1 MIDPAIFKAYDV
13 RGTYPDQ
20 LNDDAAHTIG
30 GAIIEH
36 LGVSSI
42 AVGRDM
48 RVSGPALSAALIQG
62 MLAQG
67 AEVIDLGMTS
77 TDELY
82 FAVGK
87 FGYPAGV
94 MISASHNPKDYNGFK
109 LCREQAIPISS
120 ETGLDTIRDIAA
132 KGPLPAKASHG
143 KLVNRDVLADF
154 VNHVL
159 DFIDPA
165 QVRPLKVC
173 IDAGNGMAGMVA
185 PEVFD
190 RLPCKVTPLYFTLDG
205 TFPHHPA
212 SPIEPENMV
221 DLQHLVRSTGSDI
234 GVAFDGDADR
244 MFIVD
249 EQGNLVD
256 GSQVTALVARSLL
269 ERSPGSTILY
279 NLICSRGVPE
289 LITKLGGKAIRTRV
303 GHSFI
308 KAEMREN
315 NAIFGGE
322 HSGHFYFRDNFFAD
336 SGMIALLVVLEL
348 ISRENKP
355 VSELIRSID
364 HRFRSGEINS
374 HVEDIPAKL
383 QELRDRFKDGQQDEL
398 DGITVNY
405 PDWWFNVRASNTEP
419 LIRLNL
425 EGDTKELMEK
435 HRDDLL
441 GIIRD

>member
-48 RVSGPALSAALIQG
+48 RVSGPALSTALIQG
-62 MLAQG
+62 MVDQG
-67 AEVIDLGMTS
+67 AEVTDLGMTS

-94 MISASHNPKDYNGFK
+94 MVSASHNPKDYNGFK

-120 ETGLDTIRDIAA
+120 ETGLDAIRDLAI
-132 KGPLPAKASHG
+132 KGPLPPKDTHG

-154 VNHVL
+154 VAHVL
-159 DFIDPA
+159 SFIDPA
-165 QVRPLKVC
+165 PGAPAQGLHRCRERDGGDGRARGLRPAALQGH
-173 IDAGNGMAGMVA
+173 AA
-185 PEVFD
+185 
-190 RLPCKVTPLYFTLDG
+190 LLHLDG

-221 DLQHLVRSTGSDI
+221 DLQHLVREHRPDI

-244 MFIVD
+244 MFIID

-256 GSQVTALVARSLL
+256 GSHGHRAGGRSLL
-269 ERSPGSTILY
+269 ARSPGSTILY
-279 NLICSRGVPE
+279 NLICSRSVPE
-289 LITKLGGKAIRTRV
+289 LITELGGKAIRTRV

-322 HSGHFYFRDNFFAD
+322 HSGHFYFRDNWFAD

-348 ISRENKP
+348 VSRENKP
-355 VSELIRSID
+355 VSELIHSID

-374 HVEDIPAKL
+374 HVKDIPAKL

-419 LIRLNL
+419 LIRLNV
-425 EGDTKELMEK
+425 EGDTKDLMEK
-435 HRDDLL
+435 HRDELL
-441 GIIRD
+441 GIIRE

>member
-94 MISASHNPKDYNGFK
+94 MISASHNPTDYNGFK

-120 ETGLDTIRDIAA
+120 ETGLDTIRDIAT
-132 KGPLPAKASHG
+132 KGPLPAKATHG

-154 VNHVL
+154 VTHVL
-159 DFIDPA
+159 SFIDPG

-221 DLQHLVRSTGSDI
+221 DLQHLVRSTGADI

-249 EQGNLVD
+249 ELGNLVD

-269 ERSPGSTILY
+269 ERSPDSTILY

-289 LITKLGGKAIRTRV
+289 LISGLGGKAIRTRV

-374 HVEDIPAKL
+374 HVKSIPAKL

-419 LIRLNL
+419 LIRLNV

-435 HRDDLL
+435 HRDELL
-441 GIIRD
+441 AIIRE

>member
-1 MIDPAIFKAYDV
+1 M
-13 RGTYPDQ
+13 
-20 LNDDAAHTIG
+20 
-30 GAIIEH
+30 
-36 LGVSSI
+36 LG
-42 AVGRDM
+42 
-48 RVSGPALSAALIQG
+48 
-62 MLAQG
+62 
-67 AEVIDLGMTS
+67 
-77 TDELY
+77 
-82 FAVGK
+82 
-87 FGYPAGV
+87 
-94 MISASHNPKDYNGFK
+94 
-109 LCREQAIPISS
+109 
-120 ETGLDTIRDIAA
+120 
-132 KGPLPAKASHG
+132 
-143 KLVNRDVLADF
+143 
-154 VNHVL
+154 
-159 DFIDPA
+159 FIDPG

-249 EQGNLVD
+249 ELGNLVD

-269 ERSPGSTILY
+269 DRSPGSTILY

-289 LITKLGGKAIRTRV
+289 LITQLGGKAIRTRV

-374 HVEDIPAKL
+374 HVKDIPTKL

-435 HRDDLL
+435 HRDELL
-441 GIIRD
+441 AIIRE